1 MNNLYGTSLQTVDE
15 KWRIR
20 IASKYLPP
28 VPEGSKEPVIER
40 VSMIAGPQGCIKV
53 YQPEVLQEWLEKKL
67 SMLPDTLEGLSA
79 KRKILGSVEHVDVDK
94 QYRVV
99 LPLSLRGYANI
110 KREIVTI
117 GMGDH
122 FEIWAKEAQ
131 DAENEK
137 MTFESAFAKIGYL

>member
-1 MNNLYGTSLQTVDE
+1 MNNLYGTSMQTVDD

-28 VPEGSKEPVIER
+28 IPEGSTEPVIKR

-53 YQPEVLQEWLEKKL
+53 YEPEVLQEWLDKKIG
-67 SMLPDTLEGLSA
+67 SLPDTIEGLNA
-79 KRKILGSVEHVDVDK
+79 KRKILSTVENVDVDK

-99 LPLSLRGYANI
+99 LPPTLRGYANI
-110 KREIVTI
+110 KKEIATI

-122 FEIWAKEAQ
+122 FEIWAKETQ
-131 DAENEK
+131 DALDAK

>member
-1 MNNLYGTSLQTVDE
+1 MNNLYGSCIQTVDD
-15 KWRIR
+15 KWRVR

-28 VPEGSKEPVIER
+28 IPVGSTEPVIKR
-40 VSMIAGPQGCIKV
+40 VSMVAGAQGCIKV
-53 YQPEVLQEWLEKKL
+53 YDPEVLQEWLEKKL

-79 KRKILGSVEHVDVDK
+79 KRKILSTVENVDVDK

-131 DAENEK
+131 DAEDEK